1 MTTGARDVSTYDW
14 RHWYSDRARWPVTT
28 EIFLA
33 DAVCRLGTMMVFPF
47 SDQMIADA
55 TLPPAPELP
64 GAHEAFDD
72 TGRPDEG
79 IHEAFGAAVLA
90 QTPAVGFFSGVLR
103 AHDRQAWLRAHTPDP
118 ETGMPRFDVE
128 KAGLASDRITREHW
142 DEAAL
147 DASYANDARAAAAKA
162 LPHVARALARLA
174 ADGDIQTF
182 ARPIDGRGEDVALD
196 PSDWEIG
203 DPLARIASC
212 GIDIAAR
219 RATEPPATHLLF
231 VREKGFDTAGW
242 IISRMNPL
250 SLIDEGIEP
259 GDVGII
265 GPKPSAVNAK
275 VKEMAYGVLKRHLV
289 ANPGD
294 YTRPKL
300 RAVLDAAGHSRIG
313 EKMFEEI
320 RGRLRDEFPFMRDPG
335 APPGGDRR
343 ETAGRS
349 RKTDPR
355 GSNVIPITPLIG
367 TRRDTSDPH

>member
-1 MTTGARDVSTYDW
+1 MTTSARDVSSYDW
-14 RHWYSDRARWPVTT
+14 RRWYSDRARWPVTT

-55 TLPPAPELP
+55 ALPPAPELP

-72 TGRPDEG
+72 KGRPDEG

-90 QTPAVGFFSGVLR
+90 QTPAADFFSGVLKM
-103 AHDRQAWLRAHTPDP
+103 HDRQAWLRAHAPDP
-118 ETGMPRFDVE
+118 QTGIPSFDVA
-128 KAGLASDRITREHW
+128 KAGIPTDEITREHW

-147 DASYANDARAAAAKA
+147 DASYANDIRAAATKA
-162 LPHVARALARLA
+162 LPHVARAIARLA
-174 ADGDIQTF
+174 IDGNIRTF
-182 ARPIDGRGEDVALD
+182 ARPIDGRGDDVALD

-212 GIDIAAR
+212 GIDVAAR
-219 RATEPPATHLLF
+219 RATGLPATHLLF
-231 VREKGFDTAGW
+231 VREEGFDTAAW

-250 SLIDEGIEP
+250 SLIEEGIVP
-259 GDVGII
+259 SDVGII

-294 YTRPKL
+294 YTRPRL
-300 RAVLDAAGHSRIG
+300 RAVLDAAGHSSIG

-320 RGRLRDEFPFMRDPG
+320 RGRLRDQFPFMRDPG

-343 ETAGRS
+343 EAAGRS
-349 RKTDPR
+349 RRADPR
-355 GSNVIPITPLIG
+355 GSNVIPITPQIVK
-367 TRRDTSDPH
+367 RREGSDPH